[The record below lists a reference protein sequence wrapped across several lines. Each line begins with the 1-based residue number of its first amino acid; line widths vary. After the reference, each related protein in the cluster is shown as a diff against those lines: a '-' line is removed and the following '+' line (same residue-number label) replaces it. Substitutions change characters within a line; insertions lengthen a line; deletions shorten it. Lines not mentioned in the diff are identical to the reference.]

1 MYRLTK
7 IFNWLKPKLERIG
20 IGFDFSFKK
29 TAILFAILIILSGA
43 LRWIR
48 VIEVQLLERDE
59 IVYVEAA
66 ERWLSGGFSAVYSDE
81 SMTVPPLLLFLTQSI
96 ARTGLDVITSGKIV
110 AVVAGVLFVI
120 PFFFI
125 GRLLWRNS
133 NGAGLLLMTLAATH
147 PYAIRMAAL
156 IERDGIYVMLLA
168 YFFWGIIYAEVR
180 ERSWGWGASG
190 LTAALMVLNRQE
202 SFELLLIMPCYLVL
216 QVWYDRSFWRTAV
229 LRLLFFLGGFFAMLA
244 LASVVMGIPSGY
256 WRNHFRKFIVF
267 FEHRNI

>member
-7 IFNWLKPKLERIG
+7 IFDWLKPKLERIG

-96 ARTGLDVITSGKIV
+96 AHTGLDVITSGKIV

-156 IERDGIYVMLLA
+156 IERDGIYVML
-168 YFFWGIIYAEVR
+168 
-180 ERSWGWGASG
+180 
-190 LTAALMVLNRQE
+190 
-202 SFELLLIMPCYLVL
+202 
-216 QVWYDRSFWRTAV
+216 
-229 LRLLFFLGGFFAMLA
+229 
-244 LASVVMGIPSGY
+244 
-256 WRNHFRKFIVF
+256 
-267 FEHRNI
+267 